1 MRRCMEETSRAA
13 GEIKPINDLLLG
25 TRNARGVVFVIGVK
39 MRRAES
45 VFSLD
50 SVPRWGLFLFID
62 LFIFLQRSTLVFA
75 SASVSCKERFVHLCR
90 LFSYFLLMKCVVSLS
105 VYPSLIFLL
114 WLTTLSSPL
123 PAFTSGVQPI
133 KTVPPSVWWIR
144 PVWWRGRRCVCVKYC
159 VCSAFRVYQ

>member
-50 SVPRWGLFLFID
+50 SVPR
-62 LFIFLQRSTLVFA
+62 
-75 SASVSCKERFVHLCR
+75 
-90 LFSYFLLMKCVVSLS
+90 
-105 VYPSLIFLL
+105 
-114 WLTTLSSPL
+114 
-123 PAFTSGVQPI
+123 
-133 KTVPPSVWWIR
+133 
-144 PVWWRGRRCVCVKYC
+144 
-159 VCSAFRVYQ
+159 